1 MAIPDALVHGRRR
14 CRCAR
19 FDDSHDLEVE
29 ALGDLR
35 LHVALVITAIDPCR
49 SGRRLGVHVAFVHDL
64 ERERQRLVLRELDV
78 GVGNVKILGGK
89 GVHKQVVELVGVE
102 DAQRVER
109 VVADAAV
116 LVEHQHALVVVG
128 RPGAGD
134 DVVLLLEKLLV
145 IEHFL
150 ERTRRTH
157 HGREHAGGAD
167 VVGHDRG
174 QGTGIE
180 LLDAGGG
187 VGLVDLGRYA
197 IAVDDG
203 VHVAIHIPA
212 VCLEEGTQRF
222 EVVRLHVRQDIG
234 HDGGFRNDARG
245 DVVFGVSMHVIA
257 RLHHDGGHVEAR
269 LRDGERSR

>member
-14 CRCAR
+14 CRRAR
-19 FDDSHDLEVE
+19 LDDSHDLEVE

-35 LHVALVITAIDPCR
+35 LHIALVITAINP
-49 SGRRLGVHVAFVHDL
+49 RRARGGLGVHVAFVHDL

-89 GVHKQVVELVGVE
+89 GVHEQIVELVGVE

-128 RPGAGD
+128 RPGTGD

-150 ERTRRTH
+150 ERARRAH
-157 HGREHAGGAD
+157 HGREHAGGTD

-174 QGTGIE
+174 QGAGIE

-197 IAVDDG
+197 
-203 VHVAIHIPA
+203 
-212 VCLEEGTQRF
+212 
-222 EVVRLHVRQDIG
+222 
-234 HDGGFRNDARG
+234 
-245 DVVFGVSMHVIA
+245 
-257 RLHHDGGHVEAR
+257 
-269 LRDGERSR
+269 